1 MNILQMINQTKQQ
14 IVEVLNGSKLPI
26 EMMDL
31 VLENILLTV
40 RNQALTAPPPEVA
53 KEPEVKEAADGTE

>member
-40 RNQALTAPPPEVA
+40 RNQALTAPPPVKE
-53 KEPEVKEAADGTE
+53 EPEVKEAADGTE